1 MNKHIVVA
9 VFIKDDMIQKQ
20 IDNILQ
26 LENLD
31 EYNIIFVQDN
41 TKYSPKYYSE
51 YYKKKYENVSNI
63 IKSNL
68 SKFKNAELYKLDN
81 NYHPYGTCQR
91 GIDYGLVRAIFVF
104 LWKMMFF

>member
-51 YYKKKYENVSNI
+51 
-63 IKSNL
+63 
-68 SKFKNAELYKLDN
+68 
-81 NYHPYGTCQR
+81 
-91 GIDYGLVRAIFVF
+91 
-104 LWKMMFF
+104 

>member
-1 MNKHIVVA
+1 MKKYIVIA
-9 VFIKDDMIQKQ
+9 IFIKDDIIQKQ

-41 TKYSPKYYSE
+41 TKNSPKYDSKN
-51 YYKKKYENVSNI
+51 YKKKYENVTNV

-81 NYHPYGTCQR
+81 NYHPYGTSTWFR
-91 GIDYGLVRAIFVF
+91 
-104 LWKMMFF
+104 LWI